1 MIYRFTSRAA
11 GDVVMLGPNGD
22 ELLRLLGR
30 EPTPRGIIEAA
41 AMPAAMT
48 ALQAAVEAAEAAD
61 RDVRADAT
69 GDASEAREGGRDVGL
84 RQRVWPML
92 EMMRRAQAADT
103 PIVWGV

>member
-11 GDVVMLGPNGD
+11 GDVVMLGRSGD

-30 EPTPRGIIEAA
+30 EPSPRGIIEPS
-41 AMPAAMT
+41 AMPAAMKT
-48 ALQAAVEAAEAAD
+48 LQEAVAAAEAAEKGA
-61 RDVRADAT
+61 DV
-69 GDASEAREGGRDVGL
+69 GGLDDPSGAAGGPHDVGL

-92 EMMRRAQAADT
+92 EMMRRAQAEDT

>member
-11 GDVVMLGPNGD
+11 GDVVMLGRNGD

-30 EPTPRGIIEAA
+30 EPSPRGIIEAA
-41 AMPAAMT
+41 AMPAGIK
-48 ALQAAVEAAEAAD
+48 ALQAAVAAAEA
-61 RDVRADAT
+61 DVQDDAP
-69 GDASEAREGGRDVGL
+69 EAREGGRDVGL

-92 EMMRRAQAADT
+92 EMMRRAQAEDA

>member
-30 EPTPRGIIEAA
+30 EPAPRGIIEAV
-41 AMPAAMT
+41 AMPAAMK
-48 ALQAAVEAAEAAD
+48 ALQAAVEAAETAERDAEAD
-61 RDVRADAT
+61 E
-69 GDASEAREGGRDVGL
+69 ASEARDGGRDVGL